1 MQTEP
6 TEAYFERLAASRH
19 QPLLNRVTGTLRFD
33 IEQSDGR
40 HHRWYVTIDHGEL
53 MVRRDEAGQ
62 EAGAAPAPADC
73 TVSAREDE
81 FLRILSGQDSYAAAL
96 VRGAVTV
103 KGDYTMAQNIR
114 RFSPPAYPFPGVVV
128 DEDSTP
134 TRLP

>member
-33 IEQSDGR
+33 IEQNDGR
-40 HHRWYVTIDHGEL
+40 HHRWYVSINHGDL
-53 MVRRDEAGQ
+53 LVRRDEAEQ
-62 EAGAAPAPADC
+62 EAGEVPAPADC
-73 TVSAREDE
+73 TLAANEDE

-96 VRGAVTV
+96 VRGAISV

-114 RFSPPAYPFPGVVV
+114 RFSPPAIPFPEVVP
-128 DEDSTP
+128 DGSSTP
-134 TRLP
+134 ACAP